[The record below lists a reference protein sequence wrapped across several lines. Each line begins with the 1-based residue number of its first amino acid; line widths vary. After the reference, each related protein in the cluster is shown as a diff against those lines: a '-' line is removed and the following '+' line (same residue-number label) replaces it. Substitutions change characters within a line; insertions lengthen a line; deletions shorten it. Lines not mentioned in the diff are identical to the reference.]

1 MDPIRFAA
9 ALIAFCYATRGSCT
23 SWGRTAKRNLAVGG
37 VASSYH
43 RQWLGADVVYD
54 DPVPVDEAQTLAR
67 RFGLKVV
74 RESDHDHLQP
84 L

>member
-1 MDPIRFAA
+1 MDPIRFAT
-9 ALIAFCYATRGSCT
+9 ALIAFCYATRGSVT
-23 SWGRTAKRNLAVGG
+23 SWGRTEKRNAAVGG
-37 VASSYH
+37 VPTSMH
-43 RQWLGADVVYD
+43 RQFLGADVVYD
-54 DPVPVDEAQTLAR
+54 EPIAVDFAQQTAR